1 MELKNVDIDII
12 AVIETWETTLS
23 AQNLAMSNY
32 RKVSK
37 LRTDDKR
44 GG

>member
-1 MELKNVDIDII
+1 MNVDIDII

-23 AQNLAMSNY
+23 VQYLAISNH